1 MSRAYPNVGR
11 ILTCQTSVLMGL
23 PMSCLVLKGLP
34 TAATAATASGMN
46 GLAITYGIAMFIL
59 GLTISW

>member
-34 TAATAATASGMN
+34 TAATASAGIN
-46 GLAITYGIAMFIL
+46 GLAITYGIAMFVL